1 MARTIRVDSVRL
13 PSAVGLESAS
23 NALAK
28 RDAWLPSGTNP
39 KMSVFVGGLDY
50 AAQEQDVRVFFEE
63 LVKAERG
70 PRATSYITGVRIVRD
85 KDTQLGKGFG
95 YVHFAVSPSL
105 SPRCDELMVQDRES
119 VDEVLAMDVKKLK
132 FAKKPLRVQ
141 ACKTLPPAALLNA
154 RAAGSTSTVAA
165 SKTGAG
171 QSGSSRTVPTVPAP
185 KGNPALG
192 EKLAGLSKEER
203 KLAKAA
209 DADRQARRLAKKK
222 ARHVLDKQE
231 TGAVKLD
238 MSRAERAAG
247 KRKAVQKTKK
257 GRVRSEA
264 AISKMK
270 GSRA

>member
-1 MARTIRVDSVRL
+1 M
-13 PSAVGLESAS
+13 
-23 NALAK
+23 
-28 RDAWLPSGTNP
+28 
-39 KMSVFVGGLDY
+39 
-50 AAQEQDVRVFFEE
+50 
-63 LVKAERG
+63 
-70 PRATSYITGVRIVRD
+70 
-85 KDTQLGKGFG
+85 
-95 YVHFAVSPSL
+95 
-105 SPRCDELMVQDRES
+105 
-119 VDEVLAMDVKKLK
+119 DEVLAMDAKKLK

-141 ACKTLPPAALLNA
+141 ACKTLPPAALLKA
-154 RAAGSTSTVAA
+154 RAAASTASRSA
-165 SKTGAG
+165 SKTVAG
-171 QSGSSRTVPTVPAP
+171 QSATSRAAPAGPPP

-247 KRKAVQKTKK
+247 KRKAVQKSKK